1 MHGIE
6 GYYKKK
12 KIFYSVRKFKF
23 IVQNSLIQNSL
34 LAIIHLSS
42 LLITSEYDCLKFMT
56 FINQMIIK
64 NTLI

>member
-1 MHGIE
+1 MHGME

-12 KIFYSVRKFKF
+12 KIFYYVQKFKF

-42 LLITSEYDCLKFMT
+42 LLITSEYD
-56 FINQMIIK
+56 
-64 NTLI
+64 